1 MEYRLKNIDQ
11 VKLADSLAADPLA
24 EQDFEDAR
32 RVNAKVRN
40 RAAGAGDDLTY
51 SSLEKVST
59 KMAKVHR
66 LVQQALQ
73 GRKN

>member
-11 VKLADSLAADPLA
+11 VKLAGSLAADPLA